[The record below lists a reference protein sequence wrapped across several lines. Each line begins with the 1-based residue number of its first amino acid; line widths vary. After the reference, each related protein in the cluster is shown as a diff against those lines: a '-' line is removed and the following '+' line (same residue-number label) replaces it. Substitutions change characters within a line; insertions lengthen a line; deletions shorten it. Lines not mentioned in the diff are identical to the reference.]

1 MTMNK
6 NKKRTNAKRAAFA
19 EKQEKHGRSVI
30 NWIFAALVALGVI
43 YAVYTMI
50 ILG

>member
-1 MTMNK
+1 MRMNK
-6 NKKRTNAKRAAFA
+6 KKKRANAKRAAFA
-19 EKQEKHGRSVI
+19 EKQEKHGLSVI
-30 NWIFAALVALGVI
+30 NWMFAALVALGVI